1 MPPSGGRNETPTNAF
16 SYIYPHVKT
25 WEFLRKNGL
34 QETKKK
40 KKTHLAKTKTW
51 YFFRIAMMTQIK
63 KTNRKKKNGRSW
75 FFLMAPSVVDRK
87 ETKDRHGIKL
97 REKMHHVACKNIF
110 HSIQYEKGMGKFVL
124 NLWRKV
130 TMRKIS
136 WEGINHNYCLCSYRY
151 LEPSSKK
158 TTKNDDHNKNVVIF
172 NFYVIAFKLGGEI
185 FLALVSVWSSTP

>member
-1 MPPSGGRNETPTNAF
+1 MFKLSWAWFLSRLF
-16 SYIYPHVKT
+16 SLLPVPILGLNHQISLIKTDVFRATHILYIEHRRVFY
-25 WEFLRKNGL
+25 
-34 QETKKK
+34 
-40 KKTHLAKTKTW
+40 
-51 YFFRIAMMTQIK
+51 
-63 KTNRKKKNGRSW
+63 S
-75 FFLMAPSVVDRK
+75 
-87 ETKDRHGIKL
+87 IKL